1 MHIYKGEQANISYI
15 AAEST
20 FTLSSNENI
29 GIVKAHIRSS
39 RRALIFVV
47 EPPQVNQITRSQETD
62 YPLSQQQ
69 LLSKSIDLPTNYIL
83 ATTNVKNYQETA
95 FRLTNI
101 LKNSLYKEVPF
112 AYDTKI
118 GEDILHRLR
127 GCQRLD
133 ENVTDF
139 RKFLFVSMGMVVHCI
154 NNTNL
159 NAQTKNIHTDI
170 LWAFY
175 DRANSIYADDVNS
188 RKNENMASTQAKL
201 LVNTERILLR
211 FDEHGFHLAEYQKI
225 YLSNI
230 LNVINSLVQ
239 IIEDYKTNLANVENS
254 WSVLSSGYEVLK
266 ETSKSAISNYLHQ
279 LENAQVNIDRLTLL
293 LDEEKKRYFFIRY
306 WKAIAVLSILVVV
319 FFIAF
324 SYLLKFYIKTTYVIQ
339 TPLLPSPPIQVN
351 LVQPQP
357 PINPGIPIPIPISP
371 TLRVGSFNFTKLHA
385 ILSVQTI
392 ALALLILKKKSSCVS
407 IEPLLKKKSSCVSI
421 EPSAEAGLNKLHQQE
436 LALAIHKR
444 ELRLIE
450 GSINKE
456 PEQSNG
462 LVAESRSKNNILE
475 TISKL
480 SDDFLDITKI
490 WLAGSFLSLINLF
503 GKRR

>member
-1 MHIYKGEQANISYI
+1 MTMNTYKGEQANISYI
-15 AAEST
+15 AAAST
-20 FTLSSNENI
+20 FTLSSDENI
-29 GIVKAHIRSS
+29 GIVKAHIRST

-47 EPPQVNQITRSQETD
+47 EPPQGNQIGRSQETD

-83 ATTNVKNYQETA
+83 AKTNVKNYQETA
-95 FRLTNI
+95 FRLTKI
-101 LKNSLYKEVPF
+101 LKNSLYKEVPL

-118 GEDILHRLR
+118 GEDILQRIR

-139 RKFLFVSMGMVVHCI
+139 RRFVFVTLGMVVNCI

-159 NAQTKNIHTDI
+159 NAQTKDLHADI
-170 LWAFY
+170 LWTFY

-188 RKNENMASTQAKL
+188 RKNENMASPQAKL

-211 FDEHGFHLAEYQKI
+211 FDEHGFYLAEYQKI

-239 IIEDYKTNLANVENS
+239 IIEDYKTNLAKVEHS
-254 WSVLSSGYEVLK
+254 LAVLASGYEVLK
-266 ETSKSAISNYLHQ
+266 KTSKSEILNCLDK
-279 LENAQVNIDRLTLL
+279 LKDAQVVIDELTLS
-293 LDEEKKRYFFIRY
+293 LDEEKKKYFFIRY
-306 WKAIAVLSILVVV
+306 WKAIVVLSILVVV

-324 SYLLKFYIKTTYVIQ
+324 SYLLKFYIKTAYAIQ
-339 TPLLPSPPIQVN
+339 TPLLPSPPVQVN
-351 LVQPQP
+351 LIQAEPQP
-357 PINPGIPIPIPISP
+357 PINPSIPSPIIPA
-371 TLRVGSFNFTKLHA
+371 LRGSFNFTKLHA
-385 ILSVQTI
+385 ILSVPTI
-392 ALALLILKKKSSCVS
+392 ALALL
-407 IEPLLKKKSSCVSI
+407 LLERKSSCVSI
-421 EPSAEAGLNKLHQQE
+421 EPSAEAGLHKLHQQE
-436 LALAIHKR
+436 VALAIHKR

-462 LVAESRSKNNILE
+462 LVAESRSKNHILE

-480 SDDFLDITKI
+480 SDDFLDVTKI
-490 WLAGSFLSLINLF
+490 WLAGSFLSVVNLF